1 MATYNGISKAI
12 CLNCGKVTQDDSS
25 LEIMND
31 LDPTCLTCGLH
42 IVAWHDQ
49 DEIIVTTQKDP
60 DSETERHTITTN

>member
-12 CLNCGKVTQDDSS
+12 CLNCGKLTQDDSA

-49 DEIIVTTQKDP
+49 GKIIVTTQKDP
-60 DSETERHTITTN
+60 DAETERHTISTN